1 MSIPTIKFYYK
12 KTKRPKLLENNVFV
26 LYSPQ
31 KLKFEP
37 GEKKTVN
44 MRIKINFPATTT
56 GSCRLLFGLSNCGL
70 HLLNGANLTGDTYLH
85 FEILNSNFT
94 DRLQINNR
102 QDWVFC
108 CKQHSDRNKIPIC
121 KRIVLFTLNLQDI
134 LRYFKIFQDKL

>member
-12 KTKRPKLLENNVFV
+12 TTKRPKLLENNVFV

-44 MRIKINFPATTT
+44 MGIKINFPANST

-70 HLLNGANLTGDTYLH
+70 HLLNGANLTGDTNLH
-85 FEILNSNFT
+85 FEILNSNLT
-94 DRLQINNR
+94 NRLQINNR
-102 QDWVFC
+102 QE
-108 CKQHSDRNKIPIC
+108 IG
-121 KRIVLFTLNLQDI
+121 
-134 LRYFKIFQDKL
+134 YFVANNTRTEIKYEYVKE

>member
-12 KTKRPKLLENNVFV
+12 TTKRPKLLENNVFV

-44 MRIKINFPATTT
+44 MGIKINFPANTT

-70 HLLNGANLTGDTYLH
+70 HLLNGANLTGDTNLH
-85 FEILNSNFT
+85 FEILNSNLT
-94 DRLQINNR
+94 NRLQINNR
-102 QDWVFC
+102 QE
-108 CKQHSDRNKIPIC
+108 IG
-121 KRIVLFTLNLQDI
+121 
-134 LRYFKIFQDKL
+134 YFVANNTETEIKYEYVKE

>member
-12 KTKRPKLLENNVFV
+12 TAKRPKLLENNVFV

-44 MRIKINFPATTT
+44 MRIKINLPANTT

-70 HLLNGANLTGDTYLH
+70 HLLNGANLTADTNLH
-85 FEILNSNFT
+85 CEILNSNLT
-94 DRLQINNR
+94 NRLQINNR
-102 QDWVFC
+102 QE
-108 CKQHSDRNKIPIC
+108 IG
-121 KRIVLFTLNLQDI
+121 
-134 LRYFKIFQDKL
+134 YFVANNTGTEIKYEYVKE